1 MIDFISSWTQGII
14 VAVVIATIIE
24 MLIPEGSSKKYIKV
38 VIGVYILFNIVA
50 PVINKVTNNS
60 LDITELID
68 LEAYSKEVEIG
79 NKITQNINED
89 NTYNI
94 KELYVTNLK
103 KDIKNKIE
111 DKGYKVN
118 NIDIDIENNEE
129 YTIKKIYLKISKQEE
144 NKKEVTSNIEPI
156 EEINIKVEKE
166 EKTNEENKSLP
177 EKEKK
182 ELKEYLSQTYS
193 VNIENININKI
204 YILKGEY
211 LC

>member
-193 VNIENININKI
+193 VNIENININ
-204 YILKGEY
+204 
-211 LC
+211 